1 MLLVLQGVSPGF
13 GGNDGPDVPG
23 GEGTWRSSLGDEWS
37 PQHLGLVSI
46 GPICHRSWL
55 TCTRKSGYLRM
66 GKI

>member
-13 GGNDGPDVPG
+13 GGNDRPDVPG
-23 GEGTWRSSLGDEWS
+23 GERTWRSSPGDEWS
-37 PQHLGLVSI
+37 PQHLRLVSI

-55 TCTRKSGYLRM
+55 TYICKSGYLRM